1 VAASILVDSVAGLLQ
16 KLEGT
21 LVKLQTLDALLV
33 SSKGHRADTLVHA
46 IARKDTCTAETDADM
61 SILYELARSMRNFKE
76 QLHDWQ
82 SNDGRELGRP
92 TKKTFTCKLEQPR
105 TQAHRP
111 SAVTTSSTIDGKS
124 SSVPAAAGRGA
135 TPPVQ
140 TTTVSVPIPTVGAGN
155 ERAAALPTATTVL
168 TANSPLTEIF
178 LMEATV
184 EQDLLRLALR
194 VPES

>member
-111 SAVTTSSTIDGKS
+111 SAVTTSGTTDGKS
-124 SSVPAAAGRGA
+124 SSVSAAAGKVTASVA
-135 TPPVQ
+135 T
-140 TTTVSVPIPTVGAGN
+140 TAVSVPILTTGAGN

>member
-21 LVKLQTLDALLV
+21 LVKLQTLNALLV

-111 SAVTTSSTIDGKS
+111 SAVTTSGTTDGKS
-124 SSVPAAAGRGA
+124 SSVSAAAGRGT

-140 TTTVSVPIPTVGAGN
+140 TTTVSVPIPTVG
-155 ERAAALPTATTVL
+155 ERNDRAALPTATTVL

-184 EQDLLRLALR
+184 EQDLLRLAMR